1 MIFQVKEL
9 ASNKYDVEN
18 LDLSTMLDNL
28 NLSPESVPSMPSYS
42 DLYPS
47 HWADDPAMEEKHLQL
62 ITKIKTWPMNDK
74 KEVRHSFFFLLNYL
88 LFSFQIDCNL
98 VMMLMLVLFF
108 DTNSNPLAKSESV
121 GEIQLKYS
129 LLLQRYL
136 K

>member
-1 MIFQVKEL
+1 MLLQVKEL

-28 NLSPESVPSMPSYS
+28 NLKESTPSMPSYS

-47 HWADDPAMEEKHLQL
+47 HWANDPAVEEKHLQL

-74 KEVRHSFFFLLNYL
+74 HEVRNRNIFVKYL
-88 LFSFQIDCNL
+88 LFPFQFDCNL